1 MIKDSTYSKS
11 GRPFLT
17 QTPDDM
23 DKKNYWIKELQDK
36 VDRDWYYRPN
46 RADIEQETQ
55 FGSEEYFPLEV
66 VLQSVRSDSG
76 EKVSDD
82 WRRIVFRDIRY
93 KTKIGQRYRFRSDF
107 ETDVEDDE
115 KSIWIAVNQ
124 DNVSATSQQVV
135 VRCNGTL
142 GSIYVD
148 DDGNKRYHYEPVSQK
163 EALTGTNPNMSQI
176 AIDPRGSITITAQH
190 NKYTKQYY
198 INQRFIIGYDQV
210 YKVKNIIKTGSLTTY
225 NPNDVGIMTIY
236 LDMDQ
241 SGALDD
247 FENRIAYNGR
257 REEELPKETP
267 VEDGYSI
274 KITSPS
280 PCPEELTSEKV
291 FFSVYLQKN
300 GVNQP
305 NPISV
310 SAHIENVVSPQTYF
324 TLLVQDGNHFR
335 LHRNK
340 FFGGGNLFVKCFI
353 PQDQSPT
360 GQEISTTFQMSLK
373 SLE

>member
-11 GRPFLT
+11 GRYFLT
-17 QTPDDM
+17 QTPDNM

-76 EKVSDD
+76 EKVSND
-82 WRRIVFRDIRY
+82 WRRIVFRDVRY
-93 KTKIGQRYRFRSDF
+93 KVKIGQRYRFRSDF
-107 ETDVEDDE
+107 ETEVEDKE

-124 DNVSATSQQVV
+124 DDVSATSQQVV

-163 EALTGTNPNMSQI
+163 EALTGTNPNMSQV

-190 NKYTKQYY
+190 NKYTQQYY
-198 INQRFIIGYDQV
+198 INQRFIVGYDQV

-225 NPNDVGIMTIY
+225 NPYDIGVMTIY

-257 REEELPKETP
+257 REEELPEVTP

-274 KITSPS
+274 KITEPS
-280 PCPEELTSEKV
+280 PLPEELTSEKI

-305 NPISV
+305 NEINV
-310 SAHIENVVSPQTYF
+310 SSYIENVVSPQTYY
-324 TLLVQDGNHFR
+324 TLLIQDGNHFR

-340 FFGGGNLFVKCFI
+340 FFGGGNLFIKCFI
-353 PQDQSPT
+353 PQEQSPT

-373 SLE
+373 ALE